1 MKKGLR
7 FISLSMLLFSCST
20 NQTAT
25 TIDKENKTSSDSSL
39 IDESTSSSSIEST
52 SNVTQIDLDKE
63 KIEDFNQYLLD
74 INGHPNKVNVS
85 MNSSYNFSSG
95 DESDLEGSDIF
106 EAIRYKREN
115 ASDIVIRN
123 GTQIVENSKS
133 DYQAQLFTDKNYFY
147 TLVNDGNNKTKTSSI
162 YIKSLEEEFFNISFG
177 FTQIANLNYL
187 KSVIDNINISY
198 TLDLPKNYLLKG
210 EISFSYSLA
219 SLDENKVK
227 TKQITHQINLTIDN
241 NAISKAKHI
250 TQTDLYAGGIRANW
264 QRIES
269 NYTYFQGEYELYKGE
284 VFNPS
289 EYLEQ

>member
-1 MKKGLR
+1 MKKGLG
-7 FISLSMLLFSCST
+7 FISLSLLLFSCST
-20 NQTAT
+20 NKSMT
-25 TIDKENKTSSDSSL
+25 TVENNESSVDSTRIDD
-39 IDESTSSSSIEST
+39 STSSSSFES
-52 SNVTQIDLDKE
+52 SSQAKQIDLDKE
-63 KIEDFNQYLLD
+63 KIEEFNQYLMD

-95 DESDLEGSDIF
+95 DEIDLEGSDIF
-106 EAIRYKREN
+106 EAMRYKREN
-115 ASDIVIRN
+115 ASDIVIRK

-147 TLVNDGNNKTKTSSI
+147 TLVNDGNSKTKTSSI

-187 KSVIDNINISY
+187 KSVIENNNISY
-198 TLDLPKNYLLKG
+198 TLDLPNDYLLKG
-210 EISFSYSLA
+210 DISFSYSLS
-219 SLDENKVK
+219 SLDQNKIK
-227 TKQITHQINLTIDN
+227 TKEIKHEITVTINN
-241 NAISKAKHI
+241 NVISKAKHI
-250 TQTDLYAGGIRANW
+250 TQTDLYAGGIKANW

-269 NYTYFQGEYELYKGE
+269 NYTYFEGEYELYKGE

>member
-1 MKKGLR
+1 MKKGFG
-7 FISLSMLLFSCST
+7 FISLSLLLFSCST
-20 NQTAT
+20 NKSMT
-25 TIDKENKTSSDSSL
+25 TVENNESSVDSTRIDD
-39 IDESTSSSSIEST
+39 STSSSSFES
-52 SNVTQIDLDKE
+52 SSQAKQIDLDKE
-63 KIEDFNQYLLD
+63 KIEEFNQYLMD

-95 DESDLEGSDIF
+95 DEIDLEGSDIF
-106 EAIRYKREN
+106 EAMRYKREN
-115 ASDIVIRN
+115 ASDIVIRK

-147 TLVNDGNNKTKTSSI
+147 TLVNDGNSKTKTSSI

-187 KSVIDNINISY
+187 KSVIENNNISY
-198 TLDLPKNYLLKG
+198 TLDLPHDYLLKG
-210 EISFSYSLA
+210 DISFSYSLS
-219 SLDENKVK
+219 SLDQNKIK
-227 TKQITHQINLTIDN
+227 TKEIKHEITVTINN
-241 NAISKAKHI
+241 NVISKAKHI
-250 TQTDLYAGGIRANW
+250 TQTDLYAGGIKANW

-269 NYTYFQGEYELYKGE
+269 NYTYFEGEYELYKGE

>member
-1 MKKGLR
+1 MKKGLG
-7 FISLSMLLFSCST
+7 FISLSLLLFSCST
-20 NQTAT
+20 NKSMT
-25 TIDKENKTSSDSSL
+25 TVENNESSVDSTRIDD
-39 IDESTSSSSIEST
+39 STSSSSFES
-52 SNVTQIDLDKE
+52 SSQAKQIDLDKE
-63 KIEDFNQYLLD
+63 KIEEFNQYLMD

-95 DESDLEGSDIF
+95 DEIDLEGSDIF
-106 EAIRYKREN
+106 EAMRYKREN
-115 ASDIVIRN
+115 ASDIVIRK

-147 TLVNDGNNKTKTSSI
+147 TLVNDGNSKTKTSSI

-187 KSVIDNINISY
+187 KSVIENNNISY
-198 TLDLPKNYLLKG
+198 TLDLPHDYLLKG
-210 EISFSYSLA
+210 DISFSYSLS
-219 SLDENKVK
+219 SLDQNKIK
-227 TKQITHQINLTIDN
+227 TKEIKHEITVTINN
-241 NAISKAKHI
+241 NVISKAKHI
-250 TQTDLYAGGIRANW
+250 TQTDLYAGGIKANW

-269 NYTYFQGEYELYKGE
+269 NYTYFEGEYELYKGE

>member
-1 MKKGLR
+1 MKKGLG
-7 FISLSMLLFSCST
+7 FISLSLLLFSCST
-20 NQTAT
+20 NKSMT
-25 TIDKENKTSSDSSL
+25 TVENNESSVDSTRIDD
-39 IDESTSSSSIEST
+39 STSSSSFES
-52 SNVTQIDLDKE
+52 SSQAKQIDLDKE
-63 KIEDFNQYLLD
+63 KIEEFNQYLMD

-95 DESDLEGSDIF
+95 DEIDLEGSDIF
-106 EAIRYKREN
+106 EAMRYKREN
-115 ASDIVIRN
+115 ASDIVIRK

-147 TLVNDGNNKTKTSSI
+147 TLVNDGNSKTKTSSI

-187 KSVIDNINISY
+187 KSVIENNNISY
-198 TLDLPKNYLLKG
+198 TLDLPNDYLLKG
-210 EISFSYSLA
+210 DISFSYSLS
-219 SLDENKVK
+219 SLDQNKIK
-227 TKQITHQINLTIDN
+227 TKEIKHEITVTINN
-241 NAISKAKHI
+241 NVISKAKHI
-250 TQTDLYAGGIRANW
+250 TQTDLYAGGIKTNW

-269 NYTYFQGEYELYKGE
+269 NYTYFEGEYELYKGE